1 MGIKFKSPLALS
13 AHRAIA
19 HSDSAQTL
27 EVKVVTKTAAHPE
40 FGNGSANGYTIDGV
54 EGAYL
59 EFTPGN
65 TYKFDQSDSSNTG
78 HPLAFY
84 EDAAKT
90 TAYSTGVTTNG
101 TPGSAGAYT
110 QIVPTVST
118 PPILYYQCTAHS
130 LMGSYTKFGTGSQ
143 GDTYTFS
150 ASQDGDNVDLL
161 LDAGSGTDSTVQ
173 LTAGTNITLTRNS
186 GSEVTIDAA
195 GGSGG
200 AADSALKILLT
211 VKNVSGGSLS
221 PGTLVR
227 VAPTATP
234 PSGNVLEVDIADNSS
249 ASTMPAI
256 GIITDTIADE
266 AEGECVAFGRAEG
279 FSTSG
284 YTEGD
289 PIWVGTS
296 GAFTG
301 TKPTGTA
308 LIQRVGQVIKIH
320 ATNGSIEVFGAG
332 RSNDVPNIPQDQLWL
347 GNSSGIATPTAH
359 TVENISNVTVSSK
372 TNGQALVWDSA
383 NNYWKNGTVSGGGG
397 GGGTELSI
405 EKNVFTA
412 TADQTVFTISSA
424 ITASSNTQ
432 VYIDG
437 VYQAKSNYTTSGS
450 TITFSTGVPAGSEV
464 EVIHFISV
472 LSKVYTDTFTGNGT
486 EINFTAS
493 KDVTDENVT
502 QVYIDGVYQSKDNY
516 TTSGTTITFSTA
528 PPSGSAIEVVHFT
541 PATYSTLNSNQFTGT
556 GSQTDFTLTQAV
568 EEDKSFVFIQGIYQE
583 KSTYS
588 ISGTTLTFTTAP
600 QSGYTVEV
608 ITVGEVSML
617 PDTID
622 IDNFSGTG
630 SQVDYVLTSTPSTE
644 NAIDVYIN
652 GLYQQK
658 DTFSLSGNTLTF
670 STAPP
675 NGATI
680 EVKHQFVASVK
691 GEVFLTAGTGISVT
705 KNSSNN
711 FTIENTLIDTTVS
724 YNTPTGQGLTYTTP
738 PQTTGQAGSTYGPQ
752 TFTIT
757 NASDILSGT
766 ASISGLPNGL
776 TASQSYDNS
785 NPGNTLTITLG
796 GVFPSANALN
806 TNLVISGLTSTTPN
820 FDVDFLVVA
829 GGGGGGGNWSGGGG
843 GGGLRTSYGSTSGG
857 GSSAETVFS
866 ALPSTNY
873 TLTVGAGGSNGT
885 VSANGT
891 SGGDSVFG
899 TITSV
904 GGGGGGAD
912 SGSNTDGLS
921 GGSGGG
927 GGYAS
932 TSNAAG
938 TANQGYQGG
947 TGYIPGPSSSYAT
960 GGGGGAAQA
969 GSNAIAFYSGDGG
982 DGLAVL
988 ITGSSVTYAGGGGG
1002 GMYHGFSTNWGDGGA
1017 GGGGTGGSQ
1026 QGVAGTANLGGGGGG
1041 AWQTGAS
1048 GGSGI
1053 VVLRYTNA
1061 YTITIGAGLT
1071 GSTVTDGTDKIT
1083 TFTAGT
1089 GNISFIPS

>member
-289 PIWVGTS
+289 PIWVGTN

-320 ATNGSIEVFGAG
+320 ASNGSIEVFGAG
-332 RSNDVPNIPQDQLWL
+332 RSNDVPNIPQDQVWL
-347 GNSSGIATPTAH
+347 GNSSGVATPTDH

-372 TNGQALVWDSA
+372 TDGQALVWDATNS
-383 NNYWKNGTVSGGGG
+383 YWKNGTVSGGGG
-397 GGGTELSI
+397 GGAELSI

-412 TADQTVFTISSA
+412 TANQTAFTISSA

-472 LSKVYTDTFTGNGT
+472 LSKVYTDTFTGDGN
-486 EINFTAS
+486 EVDFTAS

-556 GSQTDFTLTQAV
+556 GSQTDFTLTQQV
-568 EEDKSFVFIQGIYQE
+568 DEDKSFVFLQGVYQE

-600 QSGYTVEV
+600 QSGYSIEV
-608 ITVGEVSML
+608 ITVGAVA
-617 PDTID
+617 
-622 IDNFSGTG
+622 N
-630 SQVDYVLTSTPSTE
+630 VTSSPV
-644 NAIDVYIN
+644 N
-652 GLYQQK
+652 
-658 DTFSLSGNTLTF
+658 
-670 STAPP
+670 
-675 NGATI
+675 
-680 EVKHQFVASVK
+680 SV
-691 GEVFLTAGTGISVT
+691 
-705 KNSSNN
+705 
-711 FTIENTLIDTTVS
+711 
-724 YNTPTGQGLTYTTP
+724 
-738 PQTTGQAGSTYGPQ
+738 
-752 TFTIT
+752 
-757 NASDILSGT
+757 
-766 ASISGLPNGL
+766 NGL
-776 TASQSYDNS
+776 TGDVTVVSGTDWQATPKTANFTAVAGEGYFV
-785 NPGNTLTITLG
+785 NT
-796 GVFPSANALN
+796 
-806 TNLVISGLTSTTPN
+806 TSTAITVTLPSSPNAGDELSIVDYAGTADTNNIIITSSDNINGASDDVLIDYERGAVSIIYIDATQGWIAYNAANETASALTP
-820 FDVDFLVVA
+820 DLPLTVDYLVVA
-829 GGGGGGGNWSGGGG
+829 GGGGGGGGAFTNANGAGGGG
-843 GGGLRTSYGSTSGG
+843 AGGLRTSYGSTTGGG
-857 GSSAETVFS
+857 GSAESNLSLSV
-866 ALPSTNY
+866 ATNY
-873 TLTVGAGGSNGT
+873 TVTVGAGGNGGT
-885 VSANGT
+885 TT
-891 SGGDSVFG
+891 SGATGGNNGSNSVFS
-899 TITSV
+899 TITST
-904 GGGGGGAD
+904 GGGGGGGETD
-912 SGSNTDGLS
+912 TVSGS

-927 GGYAS
+927 LTSGGSGGSAV
-932 TSNAAG
+932 TSPVV
-938 TANQGYQGG
+938 QGFDGG
-947 TGYIPGPSSSYAT
+947 TFNGAGA
-960 GGGGGAAQA
+960 GGGGGATAVGA
-969 GSNAIAFYSGDGG
+969 DGPSTNNNGGAGG
-982 DGLAVL
+982 DGLTTS
-988 ITGSSVTYAGGGGG
+988 ITGVSESYAGGGGG
-1002 GMYHGFSTNWGDGGA
+1002 GGYNAAGGA
-1017 GGGGTGGSQ
+1017 GGTGGGGAGGQ
-1026 QGVAGTANLGGGGGG
+1026 AQPEAGFDGTANTGGGGGG
-1041 AWQTGAS
+1041 ARSRDGARTGGD
-1048 GGSGI
+1048 GGSG
-1053 VVLRYTNA
+1053 VVILRYPNT
-1061 YTITIGAGLT
+1061 YTITIGSGLT
-1071 GSTVTDGTDKIT
+1071 GSTQTTGSDKVT

-1089 GNISFIPS
+1089 GNITFS

>member
-90 TAYSTGVTTNG
+90 ISYTTGVTTNG

-130 LMGSYTKFGTGSQ
+130 LMGSYAKFGTGSQ

-150 ASQDGDNVDLL
+150 ASQDGNNVDLL
-161 LDAGSGTDSTVQ
+161 LDAGSGADSTVQ

-186 GSEVTIDAA
+186 SSEVTIDAA

-211 VKNVSGGSLS
+211 VKNVSGSSLS

-234 PSGNVLEVDIADNSS
+234 PSGNVLEVDVADNSS

-308 LIQRVGQVIKIH
+308 LIQRVGQIIKVH
-320 ATNGSIEVFGAG
+320 ASNGSIEVFGAG
-332 RSNDVPNIPQDQLWL
+332 RSNDVPNILQDQLWL
-347 GNSSGIATPTAH
+347 GNSSGVATPTAH

-372 TNGQALVWDSA
+372 TNGQALVWDAA

-405 EKNVFTA
+405 ERNVFTA
-412 TADQTVFTISSA
+412 TANQTVFTISSE

-486 EINFTAS
+486 TVDFTAS

-556 GSQTDFTLTQAV
+556 GSQTDFTLTQEV
-568 EEDKSFVFIQGIYQE
+568 DEDKSFVFLQGIYQE

-600 QSGYTVEV
+600 QSGYSIEV

-670 STAPP
+670 SAAPP

-691 GEVFLTAGTGISVT
+691 GEVVLTAGTGISIT
-705 KNSSNN
+705 ENSNNN
-711 FTIENTLIDTTVS
+711 FTINNTLIDVTVS
-724 YNTPTGQGLTYTTP
+724 YNTPTGQSLTYTTP
-738 PQTTGQAGSTYGPQ
+738 SSSTGQAGSVYGPQ

-757 NASDILSGT
+757 DGSNALSGT
-766 ASISGLPNGL
+766 ASISGLPSGVSIS
-776 TASQSYDNS
+776 SQSYN
-785 NPGNTLTITLG
+785 NTNGGNILTITLG
-796 GVFPSANALN
+796 GVFPSSNSLN
-806 TNLVISGLTSTTPN
+806 TNLTISGLTSTVPLT
-820 FDVDFLVVA
+820 VDYLVVA
-829 GGGGGGGNWSGGGG
+829 GGGSGGGPYYGGGG
-843 GGGLRTSYGSTSGG
+843 GAGGMLSNYGGT
-857 GSSAETVFS
+857 
-866 ALPSTNY
+866 ALTLASSTNY
-873 TLTVGAGGSNGT
+873 PVTVGAGGGGNPGNDARGSNG
-885 VSANGT
+885 SN
-891 SGGDSVFG
+891 SVFH
-899 TITSV
+899 TITSTGGGAGGGGNSTTV
-904 GGGGGGAD
+904 KNGVAGGSGGGAGYGMVTANGIVGQGNNGGLRYGGGGGGA
-912 SGSNTDGLS
+912 GAAGTQNETPPYPGPGGVGLQS
-921 GGSGGG
+921 SITGTSTYYAGGGSGGG
-927 GGYAS
+927 DVGSTAVPGGL
-932 TSNAAG
+932 
-938 TANQGYQGG
+938 
-947 TGYIPGPSSSYAT
+947 
-960 GGGGGAAQA
+960 GGGGAGAVRNGA
-969 GSNAIAFYSGDGG
+969 NAVSG
-982 DGLAVL
+982 
-988 ITGSSVTYAGGGGG
+988 TPNT
-1002 GMYHGFSTNWGDGGA
+1002 
-1017 GGGGTGGSQ
+1017 
-1026 QGVAGTANLGGGGGG
+1026 GGGGGG
-1041 AWQTGAS
+1041 AGQINQQTGAS

-1053 VVLRYTNA
+1053 VILRYPNSK
-1061 YTITIGAGLT
+1061 TITNPGSGLT
-1071 GSTVTDGTDKIT
+1071 FTTATVGSDSIT

-1089 GNISFIPS
+1089 GNISFS

>member
-90 TAYSTGVTTNG
+90 ISYTTGVTTNG
-101 TPGSAGAYT
+101 TPGSTGAYT

-118 PPILYYQCTAHS
+118 PPILYYQCTVHS

-186 GSEVTIDAA
+186 ASEVTIDAA

-200 AADSALKILLT
+200 AADSAIKILLT

-289 PIWVGTS
+289 PIWVGTN

-347 GNSSGIATPTAH
+347 GNSNGVATPTAH

-372 TNGQALVWDSA
+372 TDGQALVWDAA
-383 NNYWKNGTVSGGGG
+383 NNYWKNGNVASGGGG
-397 GGGTELSI
+397 GVELSI
-405 EKNVFTA
+405 ERNVFTA
-412 TADQTVFTISSA
+412 TANQTAFSISSD

-757 NASDILSGT
+757 NARDILSGT

-829 GGGGGGGNWSGGGG
+829 GGGAGGKWGPGGGG
-843 GGGLRTSYGSTSGG
+843 GAGGLRTSYGTTSGG
-857 GSSAETVFS
+857 GSSNESSFQIQ
-866 ALPSTNY
+866 LSTNY
-873 TLTVGAGGSNGT
+873 NVT
-885 VSANGT
+885 
-891 SGGDSVFG
+891 
-899 TITSV
+899 V
-904 GGGGGGAD
+904 GGGGTARSNGSDSTFATITSTGGGRGAGD
-912 SGSNTDGLS
+912 NSSPIGSSS

-927 GGYAS
+927 GSGEGGGA
-932 TSNAAG
+932 TSGNG
-938 TANQGYQGG
+938 TANQGFAGG
-947 TGYIPGPSSSYAT
+947 DGRAVSGSRAG
-960 GGGGGAAQA
+960 GGGGGAN
-969 GSNAIAFYSGDGG
+969 SNGYNGASGQGGDGG
-982 DGLAVL
+982 SGLAVS
-988 ITGSSVTYAGGGGG
+988 ITGSPVTYAGGGGG
-1002 GMYHGFSTNWGDGGA
+1002 ATQSGSGGTADGGGGA
-1017 GGGGTGGSQ
+1017 GQTDSSTASNNGTDN
-1026 QGVAGTANLGGGGGG
+1026 TGGGGGG
-1041 AWQTGAS
+1041 GGSTSAN
-1048 GGSGI
+1048 GGSG
-1053 VVLRYTNA
+1053 VVILRYPNSLS
-1061 YTITIGAGLT
+1061 ISVGAGLVQSS
-1071 GSTVTDGTDKIT
+1071 GSPFTEGTDKISV
-1083 TFTAGT
+1083 FTAGT
-1089 GNISFIPS
+1089 GTISFS